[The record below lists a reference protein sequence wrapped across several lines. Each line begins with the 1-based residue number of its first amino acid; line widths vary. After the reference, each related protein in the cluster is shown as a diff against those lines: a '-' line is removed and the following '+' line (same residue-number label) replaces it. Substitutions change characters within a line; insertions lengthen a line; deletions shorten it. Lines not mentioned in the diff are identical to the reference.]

1 MKWRGV
7 MTAITTC
14 FDREL
19 AVDHEFMASHCQWL
33 IDNGSTAIVAL
44 GSLGEAATLEPEEK
58 TKILTNCAAALRG
71 RTPLIAGISGL
82 TTKEAVRLAK
92 TAADSG
98 CEGLMIL
105 PPYVYQGDER
115 EMATHISAVL
125 RATSLSC
132 MLYNNPIAYGTD
144 FLPEQIQRLSAEH
157 SNLHAVKESSMDVR
171 RIMAIRALLGDR
183 IAVFVGVD
191 DCIVEGIAM
200 GATGSIAGLAN
211 ALPLELVQLFDLA
224 VAGEMSKALDLYQWL
239 LPVLRMDAVP
249 KFVQLVKLVQQQ
261 VGMGNARVRPPR
273 LELTGAELDEALQ
286 VIRRTLANRTESA
299 ITSGQPALAK

>member
-1 MKWRGV
+1 MQWRGV

-19 AVDHEFMASHCQWL
+19 AVDHEFMAQHCRWL
-33 IDNGSTAIVAL
+33 VDNGCTAIVAL
-44 GSLGEAATLEPEEK
+44 GSLGEAAALDPEEK
-58 TKILTNCAAALRG
+58 TKILTNCATALGG
-71 RTPLIAGISGL
+71 RTPLVAGISGL

-115 EMATHISAVL
+115 EMAAHISAVL
-125 RATSLSC
+125 AATSLSC

-144 FLPEQIQRLSAEH
+144 FLPEQIQRLSAQH
-157 SNLHAVKESSMDVR
+157 PNLHAVKESSMDVR

-191 DCIVEGIAM
+191 DCILEGIAM

-211 ALPLELVQLFDLA
+211 ALPRELVQLFDLA
-224 VAGEMSKALDLYQWL
+224 IAGEMSKAFDLYQWL

-286 VIRRTLANRTESA
+286 LIRRTLANRTVSA
-299 ITSGQPALAK
+299 VAPGQPALAK